1 MLPDLEHVI
10 QHATRAHKEG
20 FIIEALQVLHGLIE
34 LLLRE
39 LIMSNRAVDEA
50 HENFDLAYDTM
61 FEIPSNIAIKVLFI
75 QKVVTKSER
84 DELVR
89 FNSLRNGIMHKI
101 FTDETV
107 VPNESQYQAALDL
120 GIRVA
125 ELLTN
130 KVHKGS

>member
-1 MLPDLEHVI
+1 MRPDLEHVI

-20 FIIEALQVLHGLIE
+20 FIIESLQVLHGLIE

-39 LIMSNRAVDEA
+39 LIMSNRAVDGA
-50 HENFDLAYDTM
+50 HEHFELAYDTM
-61 FEIPSNIAIKVLFI
+61 FEIPSNIAIKVLFV
-75 QKVVTKSER
+75 QKVITKSER

-89 FNSLRNGIMHKI
+89 FNSLRNGIVHKI
-101 FTDETV
+101 FTDEMIE
-107 VPNESQYQAALDL
+107 PDNSQHQGALDL

-130 KVHKGS
+130 KAYKSS